1 MVFLMKNKAII
12 LLGAVAALG
21 LAATST
27 LLLTRP
33 SGNSPDSASAQFS
46 PNGMGMMHHMRVSSE
61 FNYLAQM
68 IPHHQEA
75 IDTAQVI
82 LARTSRPEMRQF
94 AQNIIQVQTA
104 EIAQMKNWLN
114 QWYPGRNISVSYVP
128 MMRDLSQLQGDAL
141 DQTFLQDMIKHHMGA
156 VMMSQMLLNH
166 NLVKHQAVRPFAENI
181 ATSQRREIQQMQ
193 TWLMAWF
200 GDRNP
205 MGGMHH

>member
-1 MVFLMKNKAII
+1 MKNKAII
-12 LLGAVAALG
+12 VLGAVAALG
-21 LAATST
+21 LTATLT

-33 SGNSPDSASAQFS
+33 SGNSPDSASAQS
-46 PNGMGMMHHMRVSSE
+46 SRNGMGGMHHMQVSSE

-94 AQNIIQVQTA
+94 AQNIIQAQTA

-114 QWYPGRNISVSYVP
+114 QWYPSGNISISYVP

-166 NLVKHQAVRPFAENI
+166 NLVKHQPVQPFAENI
-181 ATSQRREIQQMQ
+181 ATSQRQEIQQMQ